1 MTSALEPSRMARVV
15 RLLVALKAHPLNHG
29 RGFTNANLLVQASGM
44 LRFTHDSVNLD
55 EMTALCD
62 RPTGCEKGSLAT
74 VSPFCCEAIHPAGAK

>member
-1 MTSALEPSRMARVV
+1 MASAFEPSRMARVV
-15 RLLVALKAHPLNHG
+15 RLLVALKAHPLSHG
-29 RGFTNANLLVQASGM
+29 RGFTNVNLLAQANSM